1 MVNAVGSTLAG
12 LSVHS
17 TKVGVAA
24 HNIANVNTDE
34 FKNDRVTI
42 QSNETGQ
49 PEANIEKVDTP
60 GYIIQ
65 GPEGEEIE
73 TSNVDLANEAV
84 NLKLGKTGYEANL
97 KALQA
102 EQDIWKSVLDIMA

>member
-1 MVNAVGSTLAG
+1 MVNAVGSTLSG

-17 TKVGVAA
+17 TKVGAAA
-24 HNIANVNTDE
+24 HNMANVNTDE
-34 FKNDRVTI
+34 FKKDRVTI
-42 QSNETGQ
+42 HSNEIGQ

-60 GYIIQ
+60 GYKLP
-65 GPEGEEIE
+65 GPEGEVE
-73 TSNVDLANEAV
+73 TSNVDLAEEVV